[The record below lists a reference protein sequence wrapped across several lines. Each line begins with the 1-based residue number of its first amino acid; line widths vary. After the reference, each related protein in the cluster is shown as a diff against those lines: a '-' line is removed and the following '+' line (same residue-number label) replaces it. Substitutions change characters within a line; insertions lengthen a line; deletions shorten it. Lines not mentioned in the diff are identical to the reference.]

1 MLSGFSV
8 IKKEKEIEGLRAEL
22 AVAQK
27 EQSKVNEKVNKVLD
41 VYGLGSG
48 VMANDSISQIQR
60 LHETIAQLR
69 GEVDEVKAE
78 TTVWKQKMD
87 RLALEKEV
95 ARAQLLVAES
105 QLQGVKEKSSS
116 QTKKIEELE
125 ARLAT
130 ELAKAKFEV
139 EKVKANVEEIVAVY
153 RSDAEAA
160 QAWEKEVDNVAQT
173 RAYWLAE
180 HIQCQYRRDT
190 LEEIHAR
197 SFDLAAEIKNA
208 KELETEAKTLLS
220 SNNDFGC
227 GEGYEDEEV
236 VPEED

>member
-160 QAWEKEVDNVAQT
+160 QA
-173 RAYWLAE
+173 
-180 HIQCQYRRDT
+180 
-190 LEEIHAR
+190 
-197 SFDLAAEIKNA
+197 
-208 KELETEAKTLLS
+208 
-220 SNNDFGC
+220 
-227 GEGYEDEEV
+227 
-236 VPEED
+236 